1 MFRSLGLST
10 TAEAVYRAM
19 LAEPTWGVAELARS
33 VEVSTRQV
41 HDALDELIE
50 LALVR
55 ESGDIPGRLRPTN
68 PEVGLAPLLARAR
81 ASIARQ
87 QYEIEATQAAVEALA
102 EAHSDNRHRDRLV
115 RLPTLD
121 AVRDRLEH
129 LAALAGSECL
139 SFIPGGPRKFDAIAV
154 SRPFHRRALEHGIAV
169 RAVYQDSFRNDPE
182 TLAYAR
188 WFSEMGGEARTVPLI
203 HFQLTVV
210 DRRLALLPIDPAD
223 PRKGAVEIHSP
234 GVTTAVCALF
244 DQVWSSATPF
254 GSAAPVDDNGLEP
267 PERELLRLLGDGH
280 TDESAAR
287 RLGLSVRT
295 IQRMMSDLTD
305 RLGAASRFQ
314 AGANAVRQRW
324 L

>member
-19 LAEPTWGVAELARS
+19 LAEPTWGVVELAGALG
-33 VEVSTRQV
+33 VSAGQV

-55 ESGDIPGRLRPTN
+55 ESGDRLRPTN
-68 PEVGLAPLLARAR
+68 PEVGLAALLARAK
-81 ASIARQ
+81 AGIARQ
-87 QYEIEATQAAVEALA
+87 QYEIEATQAAIEALA
-102 EAHSDNRHRDRLV
+102 EAHGESRRRDRLV
-115 RLPTLD
+115 RLDTLE

-129 LAALAGSECL
+129 LAALARSECL
-139 SFIPGGPRKFDAIAV
+139 SFIPGGARKFDAIAV
-154 SRPFHRRALEHGIAV
+154 SRPFHQLALERGITVKAV
-169 RAVYQDSFRNDPE
+169 CQDSFRNDPE
-182 TLAYAR
+182 TSAYAR

-203 HFQLTVV
+203 HFQLTIV
-210 DRRLALLPIDPAD
+210 DSRLALLPIDPAD
-223 PRKGAVEIHSP
+223 PRKGAIEIHSP
-234 GVTTAVCALF
+234 SVTTAVCALF

-254 GSAAPVDDNGLEP
+254 GSAAPIDDNGLEP